1 MSNTNAGNGKV
12 QIIIYVILG
21 LLLSFFVAWI
31 VWKGVKGK
39 VMKKKQLKLDKIK
52 NNEIR
57 ELYYDY
63 ISSFHEIIKYAL
75 KRSW

>member
-31 VWKGVKGK
+31 VWKV
-39 VMKKKQLKLDKIK
+39 LKAK
-52 NNEIR
+52 
-57 ELYYDY
+57 
-63 ISSFHEIIKYAL
+63 
-75 KRSW
+75 

>member
-63 ISSFHEIIKYAL
+63 I
-75 KRSW
+75 